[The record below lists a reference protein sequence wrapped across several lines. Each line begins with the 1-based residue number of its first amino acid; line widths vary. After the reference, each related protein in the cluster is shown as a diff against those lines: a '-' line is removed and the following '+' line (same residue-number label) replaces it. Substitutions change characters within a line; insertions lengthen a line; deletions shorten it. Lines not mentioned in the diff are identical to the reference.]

1 MFKLQE
7 LKDCWQSLE
16 YMQSGGHHELEPEE
30 RKALEVSSQMLAA
43 LVIQLE
49 SQSISFT
56 P

>member
-1 MFKLQE
+1 MFKLQQ
-7 LKDCWQSLE
+7 LKDCWEALE
-16 YMQSGGHHELEPEE
+16 YMQTSGHHELEPEE

>member
-1 MFKLQE
+1 MFSLQE

-16 YMQSGGHHELEPEE
+16 SILKERELEPEE

>member
-7 LKDCWQSLE
+7 LKDCWDSLE
-16 YMQSGGHHELEPEE
+16 YIQHGGHHELEPDE
-30 RKALEVSSQMLAA
+30 RKALEISSQMLAA

-49 SQSISFT
+49 NQAISFI